1 MFGPNDFRPITSSS
15 EMLGGIPGLNAKQE
29 LAWAQASRRAKDYI
43 EKAKRDGKNLVKR
56 TPDGSMNNI
65 LGGISGIA
73 SGISGLGGLGVFSGG
88 GVDGFSA
95 TDAVT
100 MGMPS
105 GQADVISKGGFTYW
119 DTDMPTD
126 SWVNMGRGSSFSW

>member
-15 EMLGGIPGLNAKQE
+15 EMLGGIPGLNAQQE
-29 LAWAQASRRAKDYI
+29 LTWARASQKAKDYI

-73 SGISGLGGLGVFSGG
+73 SGISGLGSLGAFGG
-88 GVDGFSA
+88 GGGDGFGAADILTNSNINY
-95 TDAVT
+95 DA
-100 MGMPS
+100 GIGP
-105 GQADVISKGGFTYW
+105 GDFKFGW
-119 DTDMPTD
+119 KDNPLPWNDPKP
-126 SWVNMGRGSSFSW
+126 FSW